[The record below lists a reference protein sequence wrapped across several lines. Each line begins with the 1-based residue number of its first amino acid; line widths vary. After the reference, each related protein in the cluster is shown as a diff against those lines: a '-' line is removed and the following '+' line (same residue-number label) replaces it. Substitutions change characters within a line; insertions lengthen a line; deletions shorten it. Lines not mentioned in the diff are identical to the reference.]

1 MLVINCQGSPY
12 EVGVQ
17 HGGAARK
24 QIAGSIAFY
33 SWLFKKYTDRSW
45 ESILPIAKAFGVNI
59 EQRWPRYY
67 QELKGIAAGSG
78 RDILD
83 ILALNVR
90 TEIAFGLLTS
100 SNGPA
105 PSRSDGCTTVSL
117 QTGEHSWLG
126 QNWDW
131 MEEQK
136 ENLVL
141 LTVACSGKPTI
152 KMVTE
157 GGIIGKIGL
166 NEYGVGVCLNAIRSR
181 GLNDTKL
188 PAHLALRMALEAS
201 SAREARSAIENIGLA
216 GSAHILVADAKDHF
230 GLEFTSRTCMQLDGN
245 SNGYI
250 LHTNHM
256 LGIHEGIDELA
267 EADSF
272 ARMDRISL
280 LTAQADFPEQDLKA
294 FATLFDDHDGF
305 PVSICR
311 AQEGISED
319 ATVFNIVM
327 DLRSVQAV
335 VSLGRPCQ
343 VQEQHTLRFDV
354 T

>member
-1 MLVINCQGSPY
+1 MLVVNCQGPPY

-17 HGGAARK
+17 HGEAATK

-33 SWLFKKYTDRSW
+33 SWLFKKYTGRSW
-45 ESILPIAKAFGVNI
+45 ASILPIAKDFGVTI
-59 EQRWPRYY
+59 RQKWPWYY
-67 QELKGIAAGSG
+67 QELEGIATGAG
-78 RDILD
+78 RNILD
-83 ILALNVR
+83 IIALNVR
-90 TEIAFGLLTS
+90 TEIAFGLLTDS
-100 SNGPA
+100 DA
-105 PSRSDGCTTVSL
+105 PSRNDGCTTVSL
-117 QTGEHSWLG
+117 QTGEHAWLG

-141 LTVACSGKPTI
+141 LTIACPGTPTI

-166 NEYGVGVCLNAIRSR
+166 NECGVGVCLNAIRSR

-188 PAHLALRMALEAS
+188 PVHLALRMALEAS
-201 SAREARSAIENIGLA
+201 SARKARSALEEIGLA
-216 GSAHILVADAKDHF
+216 GSAHILVADATDHF
-230 GLEFTSRTCMQLDGN
+230 GLEFTSKTCVQLDA
-245 SNGYI
+245 SADGYI

-256 LGIHEGIDELA
+256 LEKHDDIDELA

-280 LTAQADFPEQDLKA
+280 LTAQASLPEQGLKG

-311 AQEGISED
+311 AQEGVSED

-327 DLRSVQAV
+327 DLKSIQAV
-335 VSLGRPCQ
+335 VSLGKPCH
-343 VQEQHTLRFDV
+343 VQEQHILRFG
-354 T
+354 TT